1 MYIKV
6 CLLTV
11 LSVLEREANANKE
24 AKIFITEELTKGL
37 TTLLLESLK
46 EYLAKGEYPSFFR
59 TVFKLYK
66 SSKQKQD
73 ILHTAKSKIETVI
86 QKDLFVTLSNLV
98 RSKSLSGE
106 LHKKIAVLLF
116 TVFFKLDLKSEM
128 SNDEIQSFIGLA
140 DSLNIKLSPE
150 QAYMLYKQYKEYQ
163 FNSSIK
169 EVASSKYLY
178 RYFSEEMKKQE
189 LNSTSVQSLIF
200 CVLSADSV
208 DLRGEN
214 IEDII
219 CPLLRHKGWEEYER
233 KICTVY
239 HHTLDLVEDAMRS
252 ICGDIIHSSTNIND
266 RKRGALAAEVI
277 DILWEN
283 MHIFRP
289 LFIMQTT
296 DLMLR
301 NMLDYPRPEYSEILH
316 KAYKLMVEA
325 TMLHRLKE

>member
-1 MYIKV
+1 
-6 CLLTV
+6 
-11 LSVLEREANANKE
+11 LEREANANKE
-24 AKIFITEELTKGL
+24 ANIFITEELTKRL

-46 EYLAKGEYPSFFR
+46 EYLVRGEYPSFFR

-86 QKDLFVTLSNLV
+86 QKDLFATLSHLV
-98 RSKSLSGE
+98 SSKSFSGE

-128 SNDEIQSFIGLA
+128 SADEIHSFIGLA
-140 DSLNIKLSPE
+140 DTLDIKLSPE
-150 QAYMLYKQYKEYQ
+150 QAYMLYKQYKDKEYQ
-163 FNSSIK
+163 FNSSMK
-169 EVASSKYLY
+169 EVASSKYFY

-200 CVLSADSV
+200 CVFSADDV

-233 KICTVY
+233 KISTVY

-252 ICGDIIHSSTNIND
+252 ICGSIIHSSTNIND
-266 RKRGALAAEVI
+266 RKRGPLAAEVI

-283 MHIFRP
+283 THIFRP
-289 LFIMQTT
+289 LFIIQTT
-296 DLMLR
+296 DLMMR

-316 KAYKLMVEA
+316 KAYKLMVKA
-325 TMLHRLKE
+325 TMLHRLEE